1 MSYSGVFFQL
11 IFWASSASN
20 CFSSVDLTVSS
31 TKNRVKQ
38 AELVDYLYLYSFYME
53 KILAVSIVN

>member
-11 IFWASSASN
+11 IFWTSSASN

-38 AELVDYLYLYSFYME
+38 AELVDYPYLYPFNME
-53 KILAVSIVN
+53 KIKR